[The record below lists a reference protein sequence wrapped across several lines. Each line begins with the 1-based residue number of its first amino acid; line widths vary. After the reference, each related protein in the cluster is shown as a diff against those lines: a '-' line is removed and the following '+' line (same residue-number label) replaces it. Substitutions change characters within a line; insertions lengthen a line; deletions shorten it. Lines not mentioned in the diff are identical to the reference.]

1 MGYSQAMV
9 RWKNSEKNINYKLW
23 VWKRLVGINS
33 CSESTRFLRRQA
45 TKAEYGD
52 YMEKEDGPW
61 VKKSTQQE
69 QNPMV
74 MHYVPPVLQN
84 VWMNEWMY
92 VRNILKYPYSP
103 VCCSIVHII
112 VFYQKR
118 DSNS

>member
-1 MGYSQAMV
+1 MV
-9 RWKNSEKNINYKLW
+9 WAIVKPWLDEKTVKKISI
-23 VWKRLVGINS
+23 INS
-33 CSESTRFLRRQA
+33 GYEKDLLELIPAQNLPDFLGGQA

-84 VWMNEWMY
+84 V
-92 VRNILKYPYSP
+92 
-103 VCCSIVHII
+103 
-112 VFYQKR
+112 
-118 DSNS
+118 